1 MNVHGYTRINQQP
14 LTHIN
19 ERLII
24 LRKSHSIINDLLVR
38 AEIDSTIEALTI
50 SKEKIQKE
58 INSLTSRLTIRS

>member
-1 MNVHGYTRINQQP
+1 MNVHGYTRINQTP
-14 LTHIN
+14 LTQVN

-38 AEIDSTIEALTI
+38 AEMDSTIEALTI

-58 INSLTSRLTIRS
+58 IKSLTSRLTIRS